1 MMRPRRRQRRERVLP
16 RVVADQ
22 IADDLRARL
31 QERLRERLL
40 AAAPGFAHINPPDA
54 VRAEMKRITDETI
67 AECYA
72 EVQSRLQHWTA
83 RREVW
88 EKRLSRAVP
97 MALPRRSS

>member
-1 MMRPRRRQRRERVLP
+1 MRPRCRQHCELVLP

-22 IADDLRARL
+22 IATDLRARL

-40 AAAPGFAHINPPDA
+40 AAAPGFAHINTPDA

-72 EVQSRLQHWTA
+72 EVRSRLAHWTA

-88 EKRLSRAVP
+88 KKRLNRTVP
-97 MALPRRSS
+97 MALP